1 MSDLPGS
8 GAGKGFSHFP
18 GSIPRAAHCRRLQ
31 ARIQACLFVLSA
43 LPSSRASA
51 AGAGADSPALP
62 AGLSRALVAGEAEP
76 VPASLLDPVTH
87 CAHPSLCRAHRNR
100 LSDELSH
107 ENAHPGRNI
116 GDQSAAIPNCL
127 FAPFKFYVGFIF
139 FSAIK
144 VFGLVLYRMSVCL
157 FRSQRSQASVV
168 LGEPCTWERQCV
180 ADTFQRL
187 HLSVC
192 AASFCFYV
200 CQGPLRATMPLG
212 RGLETPP
219 TALSQSFWKQK

>member
-1 MSDLPGS
+1 MSVCPVCTS
-8 GAGKGFSHFP
+8 FKQSKC
-18 GSIPRAAHCRRLQ
+18 SW
-31 ARIQACLFVLSA
+31 
-43 LPSSRASA
+43 SR
-51 AGAGADSPALP
+51 ADSPALP

-200 CQGPLRATMPLG
+200 CEGPLRATVPLG